1 MARSPHSITYNFI
14 MNAALSVSSFLY
26 PLITYPYVTRV
37 LGAEYYGK
45 VVFASYVATWVSLRD
60 PGLCRVQK

>member
-1 MARSPHSITYNFI
+1 MTSSPHSIKFNFI
-14 MNAALSVSSFLY
+14 MNAALSISTFLY

-45 VVFASYVATWVSLRD
+45 VIFAS
-60 PGLCRVQK
+60 